1 MAASYTDISRVLG
14 GARRREG
21 RIVLLT
27 AGALGLSG
35 ASLSALAG
43 ALALSRGLGS
53 AAAVQ
58 RLALGSAALALL
70 AAAAW
75 AGVALLRRASS
86 PEATAR
92 FLGRAEPALRSDL
105 LSAVELWRDRDGL
118 ATAGYSLAL
127 ADAHVEHTAARMA
140 GVDLAR
146 ALPATPARRA
156 GLVLGAV
163 LAAHLV
169 ALAVAGRSLGAGYA
183 ALAGL
188 GPRPPAPP
196 AEPITGDVELTY
208 QYPAHT
214 GRPPRTVSGTGG
226 EITAPKGT
234 EVRIAARADRPVE
247 EAELLLELAAP
258 PPPPRRPGEEPAAA
272 PEEGK
277 AAPSGPPAPVAR
289 AVALEVKDRRAL
301 AGRLV
306 VEEPGTYRF
315 RFRKGRKVLAEGPAM
330 PIAVE
335 PDAFPEVRITAP
347 GADVEVEGKA
357 RLRVDWAASDD
368 FGLSRLALVTK
379 PSMGAG
385 GEERRELRGFERAR
399 RESGSFELDVGAYRL
414 GEGERLLY
422 WLEVTDNDAVSGPK
436 KGASATQVVRIYSE
450 AEHRRRML
458 EKAREQW
465 EQMVRVLADH
475 LELLDRAPGW
485 SEEKLAQAQV
495 VDGRVRA
502 LHGSLRETAAA
513 LRRERGAPRSVA
525 AALENAALGIRNA
538 EVALSAQRGTAA
550 RMFRNIPPADAF
562 WRRLAD
568 LDAALDRELEKD
580 VLYLESLFDKERAQD
595 LVRLAK
601 ELQSRR
607 RDLAS
612 LLEKYKQAPSEEAK
626 RQIVAEI
633 QRMKQRM
640 QEMARRMSELAK
652 GIQDEHMN
660 AEAFAEMQKQ
670 EKAMGG
676 LDEVERR
683 LAAGDL
689 EGAMKALDA
698 MGSQMQD
705 MLSSLERTAGRP
717 DEKNQELAREMREF
731 QKRLEEV
738 EREQEKLAGETEKLR
753 QEYRKKTAEKLQK
766 MGEQAGK
773 MEKLAREAREELQR
787 GKEGLSP
794 RAEEEFNQA
803 RERLS
808 DAEKALRA
816 QDFEAALDS
825 VKRALPSMQRMAISL
840 EDDAAMGE
848 RFPQGGVKPPAML
861 REAQKHALQAMQPAK
876 KVRDELE
883 QLFPDPRNVLSQG
896 DQQKMEGLSRRQGE
910 VEKQAGQ
917 LRQKL
922 QELADKAP
930 VFPPQSQNMLGEAQ
944 GHMAQARGELSQKNP
959 QKGHG
964 EQRQALDAL
973 GRFKKGLEEMARKG
987 GGKSGGGG
995 FPFPFAMGESGGR
1008 EDGES
1013 GDPSQ
1018 ERVEIPGAE
1027 AYKVPE
1033 EFRKDILEAM
1043 KQGAPEP
1050 YRPELQRYYEEL
1062 VK

>member
-1 MAASYTDISRVLG
+1 MASSYSDIARVLG

-35 ASLSALAG
+35 AGLSALAG

-53 AAAVQ
+53 PAAVQ
-58 RLALGSAALALL
+58 RLALGGGALCLL

-92 FLGRAEPALRSDL
+92 FLGRAEPDLRSDL

-118 ATAGYSLAL
+118 AAAGYSLAL
-127 ADAHVEHTAARMA
+127 ADAHVERTAARMG

-146 ALPATPARRA
+146 ALPSTPARRA

-163 LAAHLV
+163 LLAHLLAV
-169 ALAVAGRSLGAGYA
+169 AVAGRSLGAGYA

-226 EITAPKGT
+226 EITAPRGT
-234 EVRIAARADRPVE
+234 EVRITARADRPVE

-258 PPPPRRPGEEPAAA
+258 PPPPRKPGEGPAPGEPAQAGPAA
-272 PEEGK
+272 P
-277 AAPSGPPAPVAR
+277 VVR
-289 AVALEVKDRRAL
+289 AVALEVKDGRAL
-301 AGRLV
+301 AGRLM

-315 RFRKGRKVLAEGPAM
+315 RFRKGRRVLAEGPAM

-347 GADVEVEGKA
+347 GPDVEVEGKA

-368 FGLSRLALVTK
+368 FGLSRLTLVVK
-379 PSMGAG
+379 PAPG
-385 GEERRELRGFERAR
+385 GEERRELRTFERAR
-399 RESGSFELDVGAYRL
+399 RESGSFELDVGGYRL

-422 WLEVTDNDAVSGPK
+422 WLEVTDNDAISGPK
-436 KGASATQVVRIYSE
+436 KAASATQVVRIYSE

-475 LELLDRAPGW
+475 LELLDRSPGW
-485 SEEKLAQAQV
+485 NEERLAQAQV

-513 LRRERGAPRSVA
+513 LRRERGAPKAVA

-538 EVALSAQRGTAA
+538 EVGLSAQRGTAV

-562 WRRLAD
+562 WRRLAE
-568 LDAALDRELEKD
+568 LDTALDRELEKD
-580 VLYLESLFDKERAQD
+580 ILYLESLFDKERAQD

-601 ELQSRR
+601 ELQARR

-626 RQIVAEI
+626 KQIVAEI

-676 LDEVERR
+676 LDEVEKK

-738 EREQEKLAGETEKLR
+738 EREQDKLAGETEKLR

-794 RAEEEFNQA
+794 RAEEEFSQA
-803 RERLS
+803 KERLA
-808 DAEKALRA
+808 DAEKALKA

-825 VKRALPSMQRMAISL
+825 VKRALPSMQRMAITL

-883 QLFPDPRNVLSQG
+883 QLFPDPRSVLSQG
-896 DQQKMEGLSRRQGE
+896 DQQKMEGLSKRQGE

-922 QELADKAP
+922 QELAEKAP

-944 GHMAQARGELSQKNP
+944 GHMAQAQGELAQKNP

-964 EQRQALDAL
+964 QQRQALDAL
-973 GRFKKGLEEMARKG
+973 GRFKKGLEEMAKKG
-987 GGKSGGGG
+987 GKGGSGG

-1033 EFRKDILEAM
+1033 EFRRDILEAM